1 MQQTL
6 EDFFKVVRSA
16 GVNISVADS
25 IETSK
30 TVELVG
36 YSNRGVL
43 KDALALSLAKTT
55 EEKAK
60 LYECFEQF
68 FSFEAFQND
77 SVLNEQQSELN
88 NAEQQEAQPPADQQD
103 TAQQAPQEQAPAEYK
118 GELELAKMLLRNDK
132 AELAQSMKKA
142 ARKANITDIWLF
154 TQKGINTQKIMNEMG
169 LRELNQEIASIGSGD
184 CPAEKALSG
193 QLRTAQKYLYQEV
206 RNFVEQQLSMFGKT
220 ASQTIHED
228 FLKSSRLSNIEKRDF
243 EVMVKIV
250 KKMAKRL
257 SSMHSKKR
265 KRKDRGQL
273 DFRKTL
279 RSNVAYDGVMFNI
292 FWKSKVVD
300 KPRILA
306 LCDISPSV
314 SSYSRF
320 LLLFLYSLSDVLDR
334 IDTCVF
340 TNSLIEVND
349 IFDEYPVQ
357 QAVEKIVS
365 ELGMGG
371 SDYGNTLLDLKND
384 YMDKIDNKTT
394 VIFLGD
400 ARNNNLAPQTD
411 VMKLLYQRA
420 KRVIWLTPEMESF
433 WGTGDSEMLKYKPY
447 CNIVK
452 ECNTINHLE
461 QMVDTILK
469 VSAQTA

>member
-16 GVNISVADS
+16 GVNVSIADS
-25 IETSK
+25 IETCK

-36 YSNRGVL
+36 YSDRGIL
-43 KDALALSLAKTT
+43 KDALALSLAKTQD
-55 EEKAK
+55 EKEK
-60 LYECFEQF
+60 LYECFDQF
-68 FSFEAFQND
+68 FSFDAFQKTALID
-77 SVLNEQQSELN
+77 DEKASAEKPSTESQPVEEKMT
-88 NAEQQEAQPPADQQD
+88 AEQAM
-103 TAQQAPQEQAPAEYK
+103 AEYT
-118 GELELAKMLLRNDK
+118 GDLELAKMLLRKDK

-142 ARKANITDIWLF
+142 AREVGITDIWLF

-169 LRELNQEIASIGSGD
+169 LRELNQEIALLGRGD
-184 CPAEKALSG
+184 CPAERALAG
-193 QLRTAQKYLYQEV
+193 ALRTAQKYLFQEV
-206 RNFVEQQLSMFGKT
+206 RNFVEQQLAMFGKT
-220 ASQTIHED
+220 ASQKIHED
-228 FLKSSRLSNIEKRDF
+228 FLKSSRLSNIEKHDF
-243 EVMVKIV
+243 QVMIKIV
-250 KKMAKRL
+250 RKMAKRL
-257 SSMHSKKR
+257 SSIHSKKR
-265 KRKDRGQL
+265 KRKDRGKL

-334 IDTCVF
+334 IDTSVF
-340 TNSLIEVND
+340 TNSLIDVND
-349 IFDEYPVQ
+349 IFEEYPVQ
-357 QAVEKIVS
+357 KAVDKIVN

-394 VIFLGD
+394 VIILGD
-400 ARNNNLAPQTD
+400 ARNNNLAPQTE

-447 CNIVK
+447 CSIVK

-469 VSAQTA
+469 VSAQAA

>member
-36 YSNRGVL
+36 YSDRGVL

-55 EEKAK
+55 EEKDK
-60 LYECFEQF
+60 LYECFDQF
-68 FSFEAFQND
+68 FTFEAFQKD
-77 SVLNEQQSELN
+77 PVLHEQQDKLNQNEQQP
-88 NAEQQEAQPPADQQD
+88 AEQDSA
-103 TAQQAPQEQAPAEYK
+103 AQQITQEQAPAEYK
-118 GELELAKMLLRNDK
+118 GDLELAKMLLRNDK

-142 ARKANITDIWLF
+142 ARKAGITNIWLF

-169 LRELNQEIASIGSGD
+169 LRELNKEIASIGSGD
-184 CPAEKALSG
+184 CPAERALSG
-193 QLRTAQKYLYQEV
+193 QLRTGQKYLYQEV

-220 ASQTIHED
+220 ASQTIHEE
-228 FLKSSRLSNIEKRDF
+228 FLKSSRLSNVEKRDF
-243 EVMVKIV
+243 EIMIKIV

-279 RSNVAYDGVMFNI
+279 RSNVAFDGVMFNI

-400 ARNNNLAPQTD
+400 ARNNNLAPQTE

>member
-16 GVNISVADS
+16 GVEISVADS

-30 TVELVG
+30 TIELVG
-36 YSNRGVL
+36 YRDRGIL
-43 KDALALSLAKTT
+43 KDALALSLAKTV
-55 EEKAK
+55 EEKDA
-60 LYECFEQF
+60 LYECFEQY
-68 FSFEAFQND
+68 FSFGAFQND
-77 SVLNEQQSELN
+77 GLLKKQTLEQKPTEEQSTELAK
-88 NAEQQEAQPPADQQD
+88 AE
-103 TAQQAPQEQAPAEYK
+103 PQTQKEQAPADYK
-118 GELELAKMLLRNDK
+118 GDLELAKLLLRNDK

-142 ARKANITDIWLF
+142 AREAKITDIWIF

-169 LRELNQEIASIGSGD
+169 LRELNKEIASIGSGD
-184 CPAEKALSG
+184 CPAERALAG

-206 RNFVEQQLSMFGKT
+206 RNYVEQQLAMFGKT
-220 ASQTIHED
+220 ASQSIHEE

-243 EVMVKIV
+243 QVMVKIV

-257 SSMHSKKR
+257 SSLHSKKR

-292 FWKSKVVD
+292 YWKSKVVD

-320 LLLFLYSLSDVLDR
+320 LLLFLYSLSDVLDK

-340 TNSLIEVND
+340 TNSLIDVND
-349 IFDEYPVQ
+349 IFEQYPVQ
-357 QAVEKIVS
+357 QAVNKIVS
-365 ELGMGG
+365 QLGMGG

-394 VIFLGD
+394 VILLGD
-400 ARNNNLAPQTD
+400 ARNNNLAPQTE
-411 VMKLLYQRA
+411 VMKLLYKRA

-447 CNIVK
+447 CHIVK
-452 ECNTINHLE
+452 ECNTITHLE

>member
-36 YSNRGVL
+36 YGDRGIL
-43 KDALALSLAKTT
+43 RDALALSLAKTT
-55 EEKAK
+55 EEKEK

-68 FSFEAFQND
+68 FAFDAFQNTSLLKPQPGPTD
-77 SVLNEQQSELN
+77 KTEQQ
-88 NAEQQEAQPPADQQD
+88 AGQPPAGE
-103 TAQQAPQEQAPAEYK
+103 QQAVEQEQAPAEYK
-118 GELELAKMLLRNDK
+118 GDLELAKMLFRNDK
-132 AELAQSMKKA
+132 AELAQTMKKA

-169 LRELNQEIASIGSGD
+169 LRELNKEITSLGKGD
-184 CPAEKALSG
+184 CPAERALSG
-193 QLRTAQKYLYQEV
+193 QLRTGQKYLFQEV

-220 ASQTIHED
+220 ASQTIHEE

-250 KKMAKRL
+250 QKMAKRL

-279 RSNVAYDGVMFNI
+279 RSNVAFDGVMFNI
-292 FWKSKVVD
+292 FWKSKEVD

-349 IFDEYPVQ
+349 IFDQYPVQ
-357 QAVEKIVS
+357 QAVEKITNDF
-365 ELGMGG
+365 GMGG

-384 YMDKIDNKTT
+384 YMDKVDNKTT
-394 VIFLGD
+394 VIILGD
-400 ARNNNLAPQTD
+400 ARNNNLAPQTE

-433 WGTGDSEMLKYKPY
+433 WGTGDSEMLKYKAY

-452 ECNTINHLE
+452 ECNTITHLE